1 LVGGLE
7 AFTPLQVLKKIR
19 GLKDPELAKQQ
30 FDAIRSVIKT
40 GTGEGIQEVTSGL
53 LMQDAIQYGHIR

>member
-40 GTGEGIQEVTSGL
+40 GTGEEFKKLPVDS
-53 LMQDAIQYGHIR
+53 